1 MANKSNYRYRPNQK
15 KTEVKSLES
24 FVADRKAARTASTG
38 TKTSTARITGSGG
51 KKLKTVTPRNTSSG
65 GAMKSSTP
73 RTTGKSIMPT
83 RRRKTY

>member
-1 MANKSNYRYRPNQK
+1 MQKVIKPKRSNPQRSG
-15 KTEVKSLES
+15 T
-24 FVADRKAARTASTG
+24 ART
-38 TKTSTARITGSGG
+38 ITGSGG

-65 GAMKSSTP
+65 SAMKSSTP